1 MVDLVEA
8 EEIKKRWKEYIEE
21 LYKKIQMN
29 LITTMVWSAIQT
41 QTFWSVKSSVTAG
54 STAVN
59 RASGCDGI
67 PVELF
72 KILRDAT
79 SKVLHSICQ
88 QIRKTQQWTQDWKR
102 SILIPVTK
110 KGSTKECSNQWT
122 IALISHASKL
132 ILKILHARLQHDMN
146 QEIPDAQAGFRKG
159 NGTRNQI
166 ANIHW
171 IIEKAREFCK
181 SFYHCFI
188 DTLKPLS
195 VWIITNCGNS

>member
-88 QIRKTQQWTQDWKR
+88 QIRKTQQWTQLSMHALKM
-102 SILIPVTK
+102 T
-110 KGSTKECSNQWT
+110 SNPKSR
-122 IALISHASKL
+122 IS
-132 ILKILHARLQHDMN
+132 
-146 QEIPDAQAGFRKG
+146 
-159 NGTRNQI
+159 
-166 ANIHW
+166 
-171 IIEKAREFCK
+171 
-181 SFYHCFI
+181 
-188 DTLKPLS
+188 
-195 VWIITNCGNS
+195 